1 MAIPKN
7 NDYIA
12 KISLIN
18 PKMAVERGGIQNQ
31 HPAVLMVVYENVF
44 PFK

>member
-18 PKMAVERGGIQNQ
+18 PKMAVERGGDPK
-31 HPAVLMVVYENVF
+31 PAPSCFNGCI
-44 PFK
+44 

>member
-18 PKMAVERGGIQNQ
+18 PKMAVETGGSKTSTQ
-31 HPAVLMVVYENVF
+31 LF
-44 PFK
+44 